1 MKMIEVC
8 CAIIL
13 DEEKM
18 LAVQRGPE
26 SSHPWQWE
34 FPGGKIRPGETAAQ
48 CIVREIEEELI
59 VRIRVVARLEPVDF
73 DYGIKQICLI
83 PFVCKIVSGEI
94 RLTEHIARRWVGFDQ
109 WKDIDWSG
117 ADRKLILKNQESL
130 IYQVRENQSESN
142 KYCGPAQDR

>member
-1 MKMIEVC
+1 MK
-8 CAIIL
+8 
-13 DEEKM
+13 
-18 LAVQRGPE
+18 R
-26 SSHPWQWE
+26 
-34 FPGGKIRPGETAAQ
+34 
-48 CIVREIEEELI
+48 IEEELI

-142 KYCGPAQDR
+142 KYCGPAQDG

>member
-94 RLTEHIARRWVGFDQ
+94 RLTEHIALRWVGFDQ